1 MSKNLSEQNLFNK
14 SHKEDDYVYYKSD
27 VNNQK
32 LKPCEYYP
40 IESDKSKNGEH
51 TIYFGIKGGEYYDK
65 DKSDEISEPK
75 DNNRININEKLYELI
90 HKDKKDDYSLFS
102 QRSIELQIYKGKF
115 IFLVD
120 GLQTFKQGN
129 FNNELKID
137 KVKNRYNDSS
147 DKEISKDIHNIKSID
162 GNFNPIDIINIREYN
177 DGKKILELNFNNI
190 NDSNNKYKEKNTTT
204 TYVKQINIKQSPY
217 KENGFFKNHFN
228 LDSEQLNQSNLL
240 KYNKDYSNKKCMPNP
255 KFFKLNDIKKH
266 SLTKN
271 NSLLDIFPKIK
282 NTLDMNNSF
291 DNKNNINSLEY
302 FKKNINKN
310 LDNSKIMEKSFLS
323 GMKNEDRRNSLKN
336 AITIYNRF
344 KSFGKLKKMNLYSTP
359 LSPLVP
365 KINLSIT
372 NNYENDDNKMSKEN
386 LDKKDKNL
394 DIKINKD
401 SKGDNTDEK
410 NDKNNDE
417 NKIIIKIN
425 DTNNNKEDI
434 KNESIE
440 ENNEH
445 EFSFTLELKKNLEN
459 KENENVEENL
469 SKNNISKDNELF
481 VVNNEIIEQSILDN
495 KGDKQNKEN
504 YKKENNNI
512 RKLNKSMDIKRKNN
526 IKSKNNN
533 YFLDRNNNINKSTE
547 VQKKRIKYKNHS
559 HFIRKVIRE
568 EHYYI
573 DENGKEKLLEVKQR
587 LINEGNNKE
596 KFYKSP
602 YNKKNLKIKI
612 LKSKNKI
619 EENKKTSNSYSNT
632 NSPNYNTDEKE
643 KEAISGRFKKINRKK
658 KKINLKYLQNEY
670 KNISLERTMKKDQDI
685 VESNLTEIMPYS
697 FFSKNND
704 IFKDFNNFFFK
715 NNLNNFNKKK
725 TIINETKTQKNK
737 IYLKEPNSEKQK
749 NLISFNNLNNNL
761 KMKKDIFSIKK
772 EKPIIIKSIDYE
784 DNLSRTIT
792 PKSSLNKTKYLNPN
806 NNLYG
811 KKVFNYYNVKN
822 NNDKN
827 KISVIKEN
835 EKSNELKEIYS
846 YIKVN
851 KMEKFKK
858 INKEKISNINK
869 INRSSYPKRGF
880 NKNHAYIEIKAIKNT
895 QKRLSSNSQ
904 SNYFSEDISNDE
916 LNSSNRTQVYSV
928 NSLKIEKKKN
938 LILNIHNSKIQNDLN
953 KIMTKQ
959 TKFQNKSN
967 SDSYFILNTKF
978 PNRIK
983 NNKDQKNHKFYESK
997 STKKKYKDSDNES
1010 DGNTRRYTTN
1020 CSITLEKN
1028 LYKNDSKDRYFYQN
1042 WGNNSSIQ
1050 YHDNQ

>member
-1 MSKNLSEQNLFNK
+1 MSKNLSEQNIFNK

-547 VQKKRIKYKNHS
+547 VQKKRIKYKNPS

-737 IYLKEPNSEKQK
+737 IYQKYFKEPNSEKQK

-761 KMKKDIFSIKK
+761 KMKKDILVS
-772 EKPIIIKSIDYE
+772 
-784 DNLSRTIT
+784 
-792 PKSSLNKTKYLNPN
+792 
-806 NNLYG
+806 
-811 KKVFNYYNVKN
+811 
-822 NNDKN
+822 
-827 KISVIKEN
+827 
-835 EKSNELKEIYS
+835 
-846 YIKVN
+846 
-851 KMEKFKK
+851 
-858 INKEKISNINK
+858 
-869 INRSSYPKRGF
+869 
-880 NKNHAYIEIKAIKNT
+880 
-895 QKRLSSNSQ
+895 
-904 SNYFSEDISNDE
+904 
-916 LNSSNRTQVYSV
+916 
-928 NSLKIEKKKN
+928 KKK
-938 LILNIHNSKIQNDLN
+938 SQ
-953 KIMTKQ
+953 
-959 TKFQNKSN
+959 
-967 SDSYFILNTKF
+967 
-978 PNRIK
+978 
-983 NNKDQKNHKFYESK
+983 
-997 STKKKYKDSDNES
+997 
-1010 DGNTRRYTTN
+1010 
-1020 CSITLEKN
+1020 
-1028 LYKNDSKDRYFYQN
+1028 
-1042 WGNNSSIQ
+1042 
-1050 YHDNQ
+1050 